1 MKNVLL
7 SLLFLLAAPAAAAP
21 EFQAPCFDGAACLA
35 AALAAPEPPLAIP
48 LAPLK
53 PVVISIVGV
62 DFTEVGIGKLELR
75 YFKEILEFFKP
86 GAKLDESM
94 FRGRMAAVGEDE
106 QLNELY
112 KRQPDNYLDAR
123 LAEVLPAG
131 RYEIVPVRWS
141 RDPDESAAALPL
153 VEKEI
158 KKIFAKAKSEGRP
171 VYLVAHSWGSVLAH
185 TALHR
190 LAASNPEMRVERL
203 VTLGSPLVPA
213 SWWMEIFM
221 KHQVNQSQLQ
231 AYVSKP
237 ANTDYWVNLW
247 ARNDWFSNEIKAAD
261 RNLLE
266 DNITV
271 PLAARV
277 KAAAE
282 QDHSLRPEALR
293 DLFFLKSI
301 KTWHFAYVF
310 DFGVFLKTLKEYHER
325 RIFEPV
331 INSELAY

>member
-1 MKNVLL
+1 MKNALL
-7 SLLFLLAAPAAAAP
+7 GLLFLLAAPAAALDLA
-21 EFQAPCFDGAACLA
+21 APCFDGAACLA
-35 AALAAPEPPLAIP
+35 AALEAPQPPAAVP

-62 DFTEVGIGKLELR
+62 DFTEVGLGKLELR

-86 GAKLDESM
+86 GAKLDESA

-112 KRQPDNYLDAR
+112 KRQPDDYLDAR
-123 LAEVLPAG
+123 LAAVLPAD

-158 KKIFAKAKSEGRP
+158 KRISAKAGAAGRP

-190 LAASNPEMRVERL
+190 LAKSDPQLRVERL

-221 KHQVNQSQLQ
+221 KHQIDQGQLQ
-231 AYVSKP
+231 AYVAKP
-237 ANTDYWVNLW
+237 ANTGYWVNLW

-266 DNITV
+266 DSLTV

-293 DLFFLKSI
+293 DLFVLKSI

-325 RIFEPV
+325 RIFAPV
-331 INSELAY
+331 VTSELAY